1 MNRLFARLIR
11 VVEWWAVLLLILMV
25 TVVCLG
31 VFFRYWLNAS
41 LVWYDEFASYL
52 LVWLTF
58 YGAVVASFRRR
69 HIGFE
74 VVVDRLQPKTR
85 RIMDFISEAFVLSFQ
100 IVLLYYGWQLVQKMG
115 DDSAISLPWVK
126 MGWVYSVLPI
136 AGGLMLVISLM
147 RLADIASG
155 RKLQRGEDAAW
166 SGSSSE

>member
-1 MNRLFARLIR
+1 MNRLFARLISII
-11 VVEWWAVLLLILMV
+11 EWWAVLLLVLMV
-25 TVVCLG
+25 AVVCLG
-31 VFFRYWLNAS
+31 VFFRYYLNAS

-58 YGAVVASFRRR
+58 YGTIVASFRRR

-74 VVVDRLQPKTR
+74 VVVDRLQPDTR
-85 RIMDFISEAFVLSFQ
+85 RILDFIAEAFVLCFQ
-100 IVLLYYGWQLVQKMG
+100 IVLFYYGWRLVQKMG
-115 DDSAISLPWVK
+115 DESAVSLPWVK

-147 RLADIASG
+147 RLVDIASG
-155 RKLQRGEDAAW
+155 KKLARGDDAAW